1 MTARLRYVLVCD
13 GRREV
18 TPVDGR
24 PAFFVECEETFDI
37 DMNQAGE
44 TRRLAT
50 VDGWTCNVV
59 EKRPSGPAKVRDFCP
74 EHKP

>member
-13 GRREV
+13 AEDCSDEFDADIV
-18 TPVDGR
+18 T
-24 PAFFVECEETFDI
+24 
-37 DMNQAGE
+37 AGE

-50 VDGWTCNVV
+50 ADGWTCNVV
-59 EKRPSGPAKVRDFCP
+59 EKRPSGPARVRDFCP